1 MLSHVVMSED
11 ILSYFNILVFLFV
24 GLLFGFGPILAGF
37 LLGPRRYNAEK
48 SSVYECGFEPF
59 GDARSPFDVRFYLVA
74 LLFIIFDLEVVFL
87 FPWAVC
93 ADILSLEA
101 FYAVFIFLLLLVIGF
116 VYEWNRGAL
125 EWE

>member
-24 GLLFGFGPILAGF
+24 GLLFGFGPILAGVF
-37 LLGPRRYNAEK
+37 LGPRRYNIEK